1 MLNEFYK
8 HLQNSKLLPPKSK
21 LILAVSGGVDS
32 VAMLHLLHN
41 LKSQYGWEIAVAHY
55 NHGVRKDATKDALL
69 VGDLADL
76 YGYPMYLGKY
86 EYTDFSE
93 AALRKARYD
102 FLEELRRDMGYDYI
116 LTAHHNNDF
125 LETAIFNTV
134 RGSDRE
140 GMVALKEKR
149 GKIIRPLLPFSKP
162 EIIVFANLQNL
173 QYREDSTNEDLSY
186 SRNMVRN
193 VLMPHGSMKFRNFHH
208 NMNQRLA
215 KLKDVN
221 QRISQGLTRLAEA
234 TVEYE
239 DSVSMQIDGE
249 KFNSL
254 PVSVRK
260 SLLVFLVKRL
270 KPAHGLKKIN
280 ISKAVKFIETSRTGT
295 KLPLPGGLQ
304 LINTYG
310 KFVITSEPKEYEQNI
325 KDLFHILSP
334 DKPFQ
339 NEIFKLR
346 ICKDSKKGIKL
357 PSQKLYVRYR
367 QAGDKVSP
375 IGMEG
380 TKKLQDVFVDAK
392 IPKHLRGM
400 WPIVVNSSNEV
411 VWVPNL
417 VKNRKFF
424 DQSSINYQYLTC
436 EVI

>member
-8 HLQNSKLLPPKSK
+8 HLQSSKLLPPKSK

-41 LKSQYGWEIAVAHY
+41 LRSQYGWEIAVAHY

-76 YGYPMYLGKY
+76 YGYPLYLGKY

-173 QYREDSTNEDLSY
+173 QYREDSTNDDLSY

-221 QRISQGLTRLAEA
+221 QRINQGLTRLAEA

-239 DSVSMQIDGE
+239 DSVSIQLDGE

-254 PVSVRK
+254 PVTIRK
-260 SLLVFLVKRL
+260 NLLVFLVKRL

-280 ISKAVKFIETSRTGT
+280 ITKAVKFIETSRTGS

-304 LINTYG
+304 LVNTYG
-310 KFVITSEPKEYEQNI
+310 KFVITSEPKEYDQNT
-325 KDLFHILSP
+325 KEMFHILSP
-334 DKPFQ
+334 DKPFE

-346 ICKDSKKGIKL
+346 ISEDSKKGIKL

-392 IPKHLRGM
+392 IPKHLRSM
-400 WPIVVNSSNEV
+400 WPVVVNSSNEV
-411 VWVPNL
+411 IWVPNL

-424 DQSSINYQYLTC
+424 DQNSVNYQYLTC